1 MRAPLGRAIVTFPYM
16 RMKAKHPAYPLP
28 ARRRRRRRLLR
39 IALLLLA
46 FNLVIPPYIRPAQG
60 AVTSRFFLRTR
71 PETANPLALEV
82 HKGIDFAAPRGSP
95 VRAAKSGIVDTVG
108 SSPTLGT
115 YVIIRHW
122 LGFSTLYAHLDS
134 ARTRAGRP
142 VVKWARIGSAGQSGR
157 ATGPH
162 LHFEVRWLGR
172 RLPPGPFLA
181 IDSARRA
188 LWRLF
193 RPGQR

>member
-1 MRAPLGRAIVTFPYM
+1 MPVAVPPY
-16 RMKAKHPAYPLP
+16 
-28 ARRRRRRRLLR
+28 ARRTRRRRRLLR

-46 FNLVIPPYIRPAQG
+46 FNLVIPPYVRPVPG
-60 AVTSRFFLRTR
+60 SVTSRFFLRVR

-82 HKGIDFAAPRGSP
+82 HKGIDFRAPIGSP

-108 SSPTLGT
+108 TSPTLGT
-115 YVIIRHW
+115 YIIIRHW
-122 LGFSTLYAHLDS
+122 LGFSTLYAHLES
-134 ARTRAGRP
+134 ARTSPGRP

-181 IDSARRA
+181 IDSVRRA
-188 LWRLF
+188 IWRLIG
-193 RPGQR
+193 PD

>member
-1 MRAPLGRAIVTFPYM
+1 
-16 RMKAKHPAYPLP
+16 MKAKRTRYAVPAG
-28 ARRRRRRRLLR
+28 RRRRRRLLR

-46 FNLVIPPYIRPAQG
+46 FNLVVPPYVRPVPG
-60 AVTSRFFLRTR
+60 AVTSRYFLRTR
-71 PETANPLALEV
+71 PESANPLALEV
-82 HKGIDFAAPRGSP
+82 HKGIDFRAPVGSP
-95 VRAAKSGIVDTVG
+95 VRAAKSGIVDAVG
-108 SSPTLGT
+108 TSPTLGT

-122 LGFSTLYAHLDS
+122 LGFSTLYAHLES

-142 VVKWARIGSAGQSGR
+142 VLKWARIGSAGQSGR

-188 LWRLF
+188 IWRLVG
-193 RPGQR
+193 PG

>member
-1 MRAPLGRAIVTFPYM
+1 MRVKVR
-16 RMKAKHPAYPLP
+16 RPAYPVP

-46 FNLVIPPYIRPAQG
+46 FNLVIPPYVRPVPG
-60 AVTSRFFLRTR
+60 AVTSRYFLRTR
-71 PETANPLALEV
+71 PESANPLALEV
-82 HKGIDFAAPRGSP
+82 HKGIDFRAPLGNP
-95 VRAAKSGIVDTVG
+95 VRAAKSGIVDVVG

-122 LGFSTLYAHLDS
+122 LGFSTLYAHLD
-134 ARTRAGRP
+134 ATHTRAGRP
-142 VVKWARIGSAGQSGR
+142 IVKWARIGSAGQSGR

-162 LHFEVRWLGR
+162 LHFEIRWLGR

-188 LWRLF
+188 LWRLI
-193 RPGQR
+193 RPG

>member
-1 MRAPLGRAIVTFPYM
+1 MRRLRT
-16 RMKAKHPAYPLP
+16 KHPAYRLP

-46 FNLVIPPYIRPAQG
+46 FNLVIPPY
-60 AVTSRFFLRTR
+60 
-71 PETANPLALEV
+71 
-82 HKGIDFAAPRGSP
+82 
-95 VRAAKSGIVDTVG
+95 VR
-108 SSPTLGT
+108 
-115 YVIIRHW
+115 
-122 LGFSTLYAHLDS
+122 LGFSTLYAHLDA

-181 IDSARRA
+181 IDSARRT
-188 LWRLF
+188 LWRLV
-193 RPGQR
+193 RPG

>member
-1 MRAPLGRAIVTFPYM
+1 MPFVVP
-16 RMKAKHPAYPLP
+16 PP
-28 ARRRRRRRLLR
+28 ARHARRTRRRRRLLR

-46 FNLVIPPYIRPAQG
+46 FNLVIPPYVRPVPG
-60 AVTSRFFLRTR
+60 AVTSRYFLRTR
-71 PETANPLALEV
+71 PESANPLALEV
-82 HKGIDFAAPRGSP
+82 HKGIDFRAPIGSP
-95 VRAAKSGIVDTVG
+95 VRAAKSGIVDAVG
-108 SSPTLGT
+108 TSPTLGT

-122 LGFSTLYAHLDS
+122 LGFSTLYAHLES
-134 ARTRAGRP
+134 ARTRPGRP

-162 LHFEVRWLGR
+162 VHFELRWLGR

-188 LWRLF
+188 IWRLVG
-193 RPGQR
+193 PG

>member
-1 MRAPLGRAIVTFPYM
+1 MPVVVPPLTR
-16 RMKAKHPAYPLP
+16 H
-28 ARRRRRRRLLR
+28 ARRTRRPRRLLR

-46 FNLVIPPYIRPAQG
+46 FNLVIPPYVRPAQG
-60 AVTSRFFLRTR
+60 AVTSRYFLRTR
-71 PETANPLALEV
+71 PESANPLALEV

-95 VRAAKSGIVDTVG
+95 VRAAKSGIVDVVG

-115 YVIIRHW
+115 YIIIRHW

-134 ARTRAGRP
+134 TRTRAGRP

-172 RLPPGPFLA
+172 RLPGPGPFLA
-181 IDSARRA
+181 IDCSIDRVPVRRVAYANLRSRTRART
-188 LWRLF
+188 
-193 RPGQR
+193 PSG

>member
-1 MRAPLGRAIVTFPYM
+1 MSVFVPPPTR
-16 RMKAKHPAYPLP
+16 H
-28 ARRRRRRRLLR
+28 ARRARRRRRLLR
-39 IALLLLA
+39 IALLLVA
-46 FNLVIPPYIRPAQG
+46 FNLVIPPYVRPVPG
-60 AVTSRFFLRTR
+60 SVTSRFFPRVR
-71 PETANPLALEV
+71 PETANPLALEF
-82 HKGIDFAAPRGSP
+82 HKGIDFRAPLGSP
-95 VRAAKSGIVDTVG
+95 VRAAKSGIVDVVG

-134 ARTRAGRP
+134 ARARPGRP

-162 LHFEVRWLGR
+162 VHFEVRWLGR
-172 RLPPGPFLA
+172 RLPPGPLLA

-188 LWRLF
+188 LWRLV
-193 RPGQR
+193 RPG